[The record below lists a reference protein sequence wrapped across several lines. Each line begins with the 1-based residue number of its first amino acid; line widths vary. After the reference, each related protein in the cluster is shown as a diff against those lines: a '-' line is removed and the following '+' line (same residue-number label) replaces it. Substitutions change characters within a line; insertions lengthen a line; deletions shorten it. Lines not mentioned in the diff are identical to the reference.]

1 MKTNNQATAGSET
14 RPTMFSAC
22 SACRPGLR
30 PGAAKPFP
38 RLGTFS
44 VSFSKAWTIAAAA
57 LLLAAAGGTAAQ
69 AADPLAWPAI
79 TREARPWAYWW
90 WMGSAVDKTN
100 LTREIERARDAGLG
114 GLHIVAIYGAK
125 GWEDRAIPYLTPR
138 WMEMLDWSVREAQ
151 RCGLGM
157 DMTLGSG
164 WCFGGPHVT
173 DAEANAR
180 LVIKTFQLGAGE
192 RLKQKFERSSTQALV
207 AFGPGGKAIDLTD
220 SITTNGEVFFSPP
233 GNWTGAN
240 PPPKTWTLYAVSQK
254 PSGQKVKRAGP
265 GGEGWMLNPFYG
277 AALKHYLEGFS
288 AAFAG
293 YQGAK
298 PRANYQDSYE
308 YRSDWSPDLF
318 AEFAKRRGYRL
329 EEHLPAFVAN
339 EGDEARRVRADF
351 HATISDLMIEN
362 AMPQWIAWSHAQGML
377 TRYQAHG
384 SPGNWLDLYALA
396 DIPETEMF
404 SRGTRDPL
412 KSGFGENFEAG
423 DRDPRVSK
431 FASSAAH
438 VAGHRLAA
446 SETCTWM
453 AEHFCETLEEVKCF
467 ADRMFV
473 SGINHMFYHGNC
485 YSPDEAGW
493 PGWHFYAATEMN
505 PRNPIWH
512 DARALN
518 DYIARCQAVLQ
529 AGQPD
534 NDVLLYWPLQDFWH
548 RTTGSVAQMTV
559 HGRDWLNRQ
568 AIGATSALLWQ
579 RGYGFDFVSDRQ
591 LRGASAAQGQVVMP
605 GGNYRAIVVPP
616 TTHMPLETLRA
627 LLKLAENGGTVIFQ
641 QQLPS
646 DVPGWKDAEARR
658 AELHQLLAGLKWLA
672 AGKDVSVAALGSGR
686 VLVGEAEAA
695 LAAAA
700 VAREPV
706 LDHAG
711 VMFIR
716 RQSADGH
723 HYFLANQSMTA
734 LEGWFTLGVKA
745 RSVVLMDPLSGHT
758 GVAATRAN
766 ADGSCAVRLQVEP
779 GHSVILRT
787 FTDTLA
793 AGTPW
798 SYREA
803 AGAPLTL
810 AGPWQVEFIATP
822 APGGATLPKQYE
834 TAKLESWT
842 KHGDP
847 ETVSFA
853 GTARYTTKFDLPA
866 SLDAR
871 HPALLALGEV
881 CHSAQVTLNGRALG
895 TLIMHPYRVAIP
907 AELLKLAGNTLEIEV
922 TNLAANR
929 IRDLDQRKVSWKNFT
944 DINFVNIGYKPFD
957 ASAWPVFDS
966 GLLGPVTLTPLKP

>member
-1 MKTNNQATAGSET
+1 LK
-14 RPTMFSAC
+14 
-22 SACRPGLR
+22 
-30 PGAAKPFP
+30 
-38 RLGTFS
+38 
-44 VSFSKAWTIAAAA
+44 IAAAA
-57 LLLAAAGGTAAQ
+57 LLLAAAGGAAAQ

-114 GLHIVAIYGAK
+114 GLHIVPIYGAK
-125 GWEDRAIPYLTPR
+125 GWENRAIPYLTPR
-138 WMEMLDWSVREAQ
+138 WMEMLDWSVTEAA

-173 DAEANAR
+173 DDEANAR
-180 LVIKTFQLGAGE
+180 LIIKTFKLGVGE
-192 RLKQKFERSSTQALV
+192 RLTQKFERSSTQALV
-207 AFGPGGKAIDLTD
+207 AFGPNGKAIELTD
-220 SITTNGEVFFSPP
+220 AITTNGEVFFSPP
-233 GNWTGAN
+233 GNWTGAT

-254 PSGQKVKRAGP
+254 PSGQKVKRSAP

-277 AALKHYLEGFS
+277 AALKHYLEEFS
-288 AAFAG
+288 TAFAG
-293 YQGAK
+293 YRGAK

-308 YRSDWSPDLF
+308 YRSDWSPDLL

-351 HATISDLMIEN
+351 HATISDMMIEN
-362 AMPQWIAWSHAQGML
+362 TMPQWIAWSRAQGML
-377 TRYQAHG
+377 TRYEAHG

-404 SRGTRDPL
+404 SRGDRDPL
-412 KSGFGENFEAG
+412 KSGFGENFESG

-438 VAGHRLAA
+438 VAGHKLAA

-453 AEHFCETLEEVKCF
+453 AEHFCETLEEAKCF

-512 DARALN
+512 DARGLN

-548 RTTGSVAQMTV
+548 HTTGNVAQMTV
-559 HGRDWLNRQ
+559 HGRDWLNRE

-579 RGYGFDFVSDRQ
+579 RGYGFDFASDRQ
-591 LRGASAAQGQVVMP
+591 LLGASVNHGRIAVP
-605 GGNYRAIVVPP
+605 GGAYRAIVVPP
-616 TTHMPLETLRA
+616 TAHMPLETLRA
-627 LLKLAENGGTVIFQ
+627 LLNLAAGGGTVIFQ
-641 QQLPS
+641 QELPA
-646 DVPGWKDAEARR
+646 DVPGWKDAAARR
-658 AELHQLLAGLKWLA
+658 AELQQLLAGLKLQT
-672 AGKDVSVAALGSGR
+672 AGTNLSVAAPGSGR
-686 VLVGEAEAA
+686 VLVGDLEGA
-695 LAAAA
+695 LAAADI
-700 VAREPV
+700 AREPV
-706 LDHAG
+706 VNHTG

-716 RQSADGH
+716 CKSADGH

-745 RSVVLMDPLSGHT
+745 RSVAMMDPLSGRT
-758 GVAATRAN
+758 GFAATRTDAE
-766 ADGSCAVRLQVEP
+766 GRMAVRLQVEP
-779 GHSVILRT
+779 GHSIILRT
-787 FTDTLA
+787 FA
-793 AGTPW
+793 APVAAANQW
-798 SYREA
+798 AYRET
-803 AGAPLTL
+803 AGAPQPV

-822 APGGATLPKQYE
+822 APGLLPLPQKFE

-847 ETVSFA
+847 EAARFA
-853 GTARYTTKFDLPA
+853 GTARYTTRFDFKRTSNSEHSTSNIERFCLE
-866 SLDAR
+866 
-871 HPALLALGEV
+871 LGEV
-881 CHSAQVTLNGRALG
+881 CNSAKVTLNGRELG
-895 TLIMHPYRVAIP
+895 LLIMHPYRVDVP
-907 AELLKLAGNTLEIEV
+907 AGLLKPAGNTLEIEV

-957 ASAWPVFDS
+957 AAAWPIFDS
-966 GLLGPVTLTPLKP
+966 GLLGPVALVPLKP